1 MSELGRK
8 TLIEFP
14 GASPERNETAPTIDE
29 NSKIDISKGLD
40 PRGILIS
47 DELRKELDAAVA
59 AREARE
65 AKDAAAL
72 NEVRRNINGAKIGTG
87 FQRDVDQGLGLAN
100 EAETA
105 ALEADLK
112 SSPAKKAWTS
122 IKKLFGA

>member
-1 MSELGRK
+1 MSERGNK
-8 TLIEFP
+8 TLIEYP
-14 GASPERNETAPTIDE
+14 GASPDKNEPLPIVDKDT
-29 NSKIDISKGLD
+29 KIDISKGLD

-105 ALEADLK
+105 ALESSLK